1 LWFVKVDTVDADDI
15 SSEWVK
21 GDYGGYD
28 PSASS
33 VSSYR
38 FKLEGN
44 NDRNLFLYRM
54 DSLTA
59 PTYATYDTADDF
71 KFGVDLLGDHGN
83 SYITVDY
90 TPATADN
97 LAGGH
102 CLTVWQVR
110 STPPP
115 LALGLPPCVR
125 PMYFSTA
132 ACQHTSEPIEIGGSL
147 ADTPCRP
154 QVVRKPTFLCNP
166 GQRVGSSWYF

>member
-1 LWFVKVDTVDADDI
+1 MWFVKVDTVDANNI

-54 DSLTA
+54 DDGSDWTTA
-59 PTYATYDTADDF
+59 PTSATDTNF
-71 KFGVDLLGDHGN
+71 NFGVDLLGDHGN

-132 ACQHTSEPIEIGGSL
+132 ACQHTPEPIESGGRWRTHPS
-147 ADTPCRP
+147 RP
-154 QVVRKPTFLCNP
+154 KTNLFV
-166 GQRVGSSWYF
+166 